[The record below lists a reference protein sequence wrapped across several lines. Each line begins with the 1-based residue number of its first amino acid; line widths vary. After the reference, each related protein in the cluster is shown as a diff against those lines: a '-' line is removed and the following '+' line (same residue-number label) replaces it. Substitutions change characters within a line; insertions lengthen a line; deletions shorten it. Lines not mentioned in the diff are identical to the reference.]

1 MICVSGGIS
10 WRQETMFYS
19 LANLGSIQSYVRIDD
34 FLLKYHFYLHYRC
47 LCYWLNCYFSK
58 IGGQTRLNHQTFAT
72 CPVNETEPASL
83 RGGCIVDHQTNP
95 DTYMQGPKRYCTLQP
110 RHVKQIIS
118 DYLKALNGY
127 DSLLTVTSN
136 FK

>member
-19 LANLGSIQSYVRIDD
+19 LANLGSIQSYVRVDD
-34 FLLKYHFYLHYRC
+34 FLLKYHFCLHYRC

-58 IGGQTRLNHQTFAT
+58 IGGQTRLNQTFAK
-72 CPVNETEPASL
+72 CPVNEKELASL
-83 RGGCIVDHQTNP
+83 RGGCIVDRQTNP
-95 DTYMQGPKRYCTLQP
+95 DTCVPGPKRYCKLQQGYY
-110 RHVKQIIS
+110 KQNIS
-118 DYLKALNGY
+118 NYFQALNGY
-127 DSLLTVTSN
+127 DSLISVTGK